1 MNKFALR
8 RDVLMTTTVKQ
19 NINIFGIF
27 KLLGYVVI
35 IHKLQK
41 LRERFIGERGF
52 KIWILTVP
60 R

>member
-1 MNKFALR
+1 M
-8 RDVLMTTTVKQ
+8 LMTTTVKQ